1 MDKIIKKYEIRK
13 HDHLFNLEDIVK
25 KIVESKSPATYINK
39 IQDKQRINSH
49 YFVTKIKFIELLSK
63 SKSKK
68 CKEAL
73 KMIQDGQEIDKP
85 VGTSNQVALMDNKLT
100 FEGTC
105 FYYFKGDNDSIWFK
119 GKDIASILGYKDK
132 DQSIREHV
140 DDYDKLPFKDLIPAI
155 SAISAG
161 MKGKNDNMGSKTLP
175 MKGNTHVNLTGMK
188 GKNDI
193 VSSKFNFKDSTIFI
207 NESGLYSLILSSK
220 LQKAKI
226 FKRWVTSEVLP
237 SIRKNG
243 KYEMAKPDVKELPDL
258 NKFIGKSCLYLIHIK
273 DNIYKYGITRK
284 IKERMNRHK
293 KDLDYNIELKIW
305 EVKERETVENMI
317 GNLLTQWN
325 IKIEYQKKTE
335 CFQTSDDITIDHV
348 IAKIDEYINEN
359 KEENIS
365 DEVTKLNLQVKLKE
379 LEIKHDQMKLEEK
392 KLNML
397 YELIGQ
403 CKGSYVESILS
414 KYFGVNKSE
423 LIEDSK
429 PVQEIESDNDTI
441 YDESS
446 DDEIEDDKVIEEL
459 SESEDEQPKEDN
471 SECIDCG
478 TSISKQATRCQKC
491 LGKIRFDDAIKGRPS
506 LKKLK
511 EQVTKHG
518 YTGTG
523 RIYNVSDNTIR
534 KWIKKYEIH
543 NNT

>member
-1 MDKIIKKYEIRK
+1 MDKIIKKFEIRK

-49 YFVTKIKFIELLSK
+49 YFVTKIKFLELLSK

-100 FEGTC
+100 FEGTG

-119 GKDIASILGYKDK
+119 GKDIASILGYQNSRKAVSD
-132 DQSIREHV
+132 HV
-140 DDYDKLPFKDLIPAI
+140 DDDDKLSFKELIPAI
-155 SAISAG
+155 SSG
-161 MKGKNDNMGSKTLP
+161 MKGKNDNMGNKTLPMKGKNDNMGSKILP
-175 MKGNTHVNLTGMK
+175 MKS
-188 GKNDI
+188 KNDI

-207 NESGLYSLILSSK
+207 NESGLYSLIISSK
-220 LQKAKI
+220 LDKAKI

-237 SIRKNG
+237 SIRKKG
-243 KYEMAKPDVKELPDL
+243 KYEIQKTDVKELPDL

-284 IKERMNRHK
+284 IKERMSSHK
-293 KDLDYNIELKIW
+293 KDLDYKREIEVW
-305 EVKERETVENMI
+305 EVKERETVENKI
-317 GNLLTQWN
+317 SNLLNQWN
-325 IKIEYQKKTE
+325 IKIIYQTKTE

-348 IAKIDEYINEN
+348 IAKINEYINEYKN
-359 KEENIS
+359 EKKEENIS
-365 DEVTKLNLQVKLKE
+365 DEITKLNIQLKLKE
-379 LEIKHDQMKLEEK
+379 LDIKEKEINLI
-392 KLNML
+392 
-397 YELIGQ
+397 YELMKH
-403 CKGSYVESILS
+403 CKVTYLESISS
-414 KYFGVNKSE
+414 KYFGVNNSE

-491 LGKIRFDDAIKGRPS
+491 LSKIRFDDAVKGRPS

-543 NNT
+543 NNS